1 MLRPRGM
8 GIMDFIAKTGSDL
21 ITPPQASPVFQ
32 GQTPLQT
39 SMGRPEVQFSQPSA
53 STMATSYPSGM
64 AAMASPTPQVQAMMR
79 GQTPQ
84 RTATVTPPQVTSAR
98 PQMLEPN
105 RMMGPRGA
113 VGSGVMQ
120 EGVDREKMIAA
131 SKIAEVEAKNP
142 ELKADPSFQD
152 RIKGLFGDREKM
164 LGLALA
170 FNSMRLRPDTGL
182 ATIIGSELKDIR
194 DTRRIQ
200 ATANRTADALE
211 KFDPKLAQAV
221 REGMDPEAAIEM
233 YKSQRKGVVVG
244 KKIVNPYTSEVIY
257 DGTGE
262 DGELPAAMKTLLA
275 RAKEANL
282 QPGTPEYEQ
291 FMINGGQRAGMQ
303 LKVRPDGTVEFTE
316 GGATATKLT
325 EGQTNALTFGGRMQS
340 SGQILNQVESQGT
353 DLYQSLVQNIPIAG
367 NYLLSP
373 EYQSYSQAKRDFIN
387 AVLRKESGAA
397 IAASEFD
404 NADKQYFPQPGDSDQ
419 VISQKRANRELA
431 TKLMMAGVPIKGLT
445 QDPKVILQNVAQG
458 IQKPAGVSQQI
469 WDAMTN
475 EERLAFK

>member
-8 GIMDFIAKTGSDL
+8 GIMDFIAKTGADL
-21 ITPPQASPVFQ
+21 ITPPQASPIVQ
-32 GQTPLQT
+32 NQSYLSR
-39 SMGRPEVQFSQPSA
+39 SMGRPQVDISA
-53 STMATSYPSGM
+53 TLPTKMNTAYPSGM
-64 AAMASPTPQVQAMMR
+64 VAMQETTPQVQAMMR
-79 GQTPQ
+79 GQAPE
-84 RTATVTPPQVTSAR
+84 RTATVTPPQVTAAR

-105 RMMGPRGA
+105 RMIGERGP

-120 EGVDREKMIAA
+120 PGMDREKMIAA
-131 SKIAEVEAKNP
+131 AKVAEVEAKNP

-152 RIKGLFGDREKM
+152 RVKGFFGDREKM

-170 FNSMRLRPDTGL
+170 FNSMRLNPDTGL

-221 REGMDPEAAIEM
+221 REGMDPKTAIEM
-233 YKSQRKGVVVG
+233 YQSQRKGVVVG
-244 KKIVNPYTSEVIY
+244 KKIVNPYTSQVIY

-262 DGELPAAMKTLLA
+262 DGELPAAYRTLQL
-275 RAKEANL
+275 RAEAAGL
-282 QPGTPEYEQ
+282 KPGTEPFNQ
-291 FMINGGQRAGMQ
+291 FMINGGQRSG
-303 LKVRPDGTVEFTE
+303 LSIKTNPDGTFEITE
-316 GGATATKLT
+316 GGATASKLT

-445 QDPKVILQNVAQG
+445 EDPKVILQNVAQG